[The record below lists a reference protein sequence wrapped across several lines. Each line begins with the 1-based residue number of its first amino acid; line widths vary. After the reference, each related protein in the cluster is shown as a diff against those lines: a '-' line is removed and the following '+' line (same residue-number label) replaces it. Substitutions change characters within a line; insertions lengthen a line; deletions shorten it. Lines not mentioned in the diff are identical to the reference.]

1 MSVTSGFFNSVN
13 HDRRYNAAQMSAI
26 FDGIINDGVFANIGV
41 AFAVSAHTGVTI
53 SIGKG
58 RAWFNSAWVYND
70 GPLLKTLEGSEVVLD
85 RIDAVVIEVDHNE
98 NVRLGDI
105 KIVKGT
111 PASTPQRP
119 KMAADTYKHQYP
131 LAYIYRKAG
140 STTITQADITS
151 MIGTSSCPY
160 ITGILQVQNIDNI
173 VAQWGAQ
180 WNQWYSEMVAE
191 TNADASE
198 LMAEMRSEFDIWLN
212 DLHLILDADIATKL
226 GAQVVELMGKFDD
239 LARDAC
245 VYDTI
250 EDSDLDVI
258 LGSDGT
264 PIQGKTVFSGSGS
277 GSIEGV
283 TAKDI
288 GAIAIDGSTPM
299 TGNLDVNQNRIMN
312 VAEPEEDSDAA
323 TVRYVLDRVK
333 DQKDFVQD
341 SKPTRNL
348 LINSD
353 FRNPVNQRGSTGY
366 SGSQFTIDK
375 WFIWS
380 DADASG
386 SLSVEDGG
394 IALNP
399 SNASAVTLSQRFPAG
414 YFGNKKY
421 TLAYCDIYGN
431 IFINNNPVI
440 LHQEGFEYVQISTSE
455 WNKFIWAALYEGEYT
470 LETLPKY
477 QPNGYEN
484 ELLACRQYDPVTGE
498 YIGLRKFGTAHNLL
512 DNSDFTNPVNQKGQ
526 TSYSGNVYGIDRWVG
541 RVVKQTVTV
550 EGQYVTV
557 TVTGAGVSSGIK
569 QKIADIS
576 RYAGRTVTLA
586 VKVYSTTP
594 VSVGFVDRVGTGE
607 TTIAEQTETPNDT
620 RVILCTYTVPSDA
633 TPDTFISRILLRSS
647 TENEYMRLYWAALY
661 EGEYTIDT
669 LPEYQPK
676 GYEQELLICNQ
687 CDPITGN
694 YIGLRKFG
702 QPHNLLDNSDFTKPV
717 NQKGQ
722 TSYTGDYS
730 YFIDRWTRTANGTVT
745 LVSNGVQLA
754 ASSAGNVMIS
764 QDIAATPDMAGK
776 SFTLAY
782 CTGGGV
788 VGCVT
793 FPITTIDVSSNV
805 ALSGNIVTDGNS
817 IGYVY
822 LIPNRTLR
830 IQLLAYRSK
839 TAIFRWVA
847 LYEGV
852 YSVDTLP
859 DYVPKERAVEE
870 RNCGIVPF
878 VPDLL
883 WQNAS
888 VASQFD
894 PQTIALDL
902 STYAWLILEWSF
914 STDSDNRYTML
925 IPTRDASKHEMH
937 INATSQNRDGGRLV
951 SVNGNNVVFE
961 AGKYNTSTNN
971 KNVIP
976 TRIWGLKEATA

>member
-180 WNQWYSEMVAE
+180 WNQWYSEMVAD
-191 TNADASE
+191 TNTDASA

-212 DLHLILDADIATKL
+212 DLHLILDGDIATKL

-288 GAIAIDGSTPM
+288 GAVAIDGSTPM
-299 TGNLDVNQNRIMN
+299 TGNLNVNQNRIMN

-323 TVRYVLDRVK
+323 SAGYV
-333 DQKDFVQD
+333 KDFVQD
-341 SKPTRNL
+341 SKPARNL

-353 FRNPVNQRGSTGY
+353 FTNPVNQRGSTGY
-366 SGSQFTIDK
+366 SGSQFAIDK

-399 SNASAVTLSQRFPAG
+399 SNTSGVALSQRFPAG

-440 LHQEGFEYVQISTSE
+440 LHQDGFEYVQMFTSV
-455 WNKFIWAALYEGEYT
+455 WNKFSWAALYEGEYN

-477 QPNGYEN
+477 QPKGYEN

-498 YIGLRKFGTAHNLL
+498 YIGLRKFGSAHNLL
-512 DNSDFTNPVNQKGQ
+512 DNSDFTNPVNRKGVVTASERNTRPFDRWMLDFEGGNGTKASANFDSTYRYLYMRRTTGTGFYGLSQ
-526 TSYSGNVYGIDRWVG
+526 EIKGNVKNKTYTFAIDCNS
-541 RVVKQTVTV
+541 
-550 EGQYVTV
+550 Y
-557 TVTGAGVSSGIK
+557 
-569 QKIADIS
+569 
-576 RYAGRTVTLA
+576 GRTFSVNITTKSWGSITSVTL
-586 VKVYSTTP
+586 P
-594 VSVGFVDRVGTGE
+594 VVNGRCCVTFNSGDNDFIRLSIYPSADEFVIRNV
-607 TTIAEQTETPNDT
+607 
-620 RVILCTYTVPSDA
+620 
-633 TPDTFISRILLRSS
+633 
-647 TENEYMRLYWAALY
+647 ALY

-687 CDPITGN
+687 YDINTGE
-694 YIGLRKFG
+694 YIGLRKFNTA
-702 QPHNLLDNSDFTKPV
+702 HNLLDNSDFTKPV
-717 NQKGQ
+717 NQGGL
-722 TSYTGDYS
+722 TSYAGDYG
-730 YFIDRWTRTANGTVT
+730 YCIDRWTRTVNGTVT
-745 LVSNGVQLA
+745 LTSNGVQLA
-754 ASSAGNVMIS
+754 ASSAGNAMIS
-764 QDIAATPDMAGK
+764 QDITATPDMVGK

-793 FPITTIDVSSNV
+793 FPVTTIDASSNV

-822 LIPNRTLR
+822 LIPNRILR
-830 IQLLAYRSK
+830 IQLLAYKSK

-847 LYEGV
+847 LYEGI
-852 YSVDTLP
+852 YTVDTLP

-878 VPDLL
+878 APDLL

-888 VASQFD
+888 VTSQFD
-894 PQTIALDL
+894 PQTITLDL

-914 STDSDNRYTML
+914 STENDNRYTML
-925 IPTRDASKHEMH
+925 IPTRDTSKHEMH
-937 INATSQNRDGGRLV
+937 INATSNNRDGGRLV
-951 SVNGNNVVFE
+951 SVDGNNVVFE

-976 TRIWGLKEATA
+976 TRIWGLKEAMV